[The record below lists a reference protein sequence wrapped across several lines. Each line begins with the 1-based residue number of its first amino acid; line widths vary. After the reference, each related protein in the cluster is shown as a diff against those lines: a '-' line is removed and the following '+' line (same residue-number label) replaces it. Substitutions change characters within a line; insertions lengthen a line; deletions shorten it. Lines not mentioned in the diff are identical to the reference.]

1 MALGTDILIWL
12 IPLIVILIAVFIL
25 WIVTSL
31 IRKDKF
37 KEMTAEDIKN
47 ITKSKTKRKI

>member
-25 WIVTSL
+25 WIVTSV
-31 IRKDKF
+31 IRGKNF
-37 KEMTAEDIKN
+37 KEMTAEDLEKHN
-47 ITKSKTKRKI
+47 RKKR